1 MKKKN
6 ESAGRIEPM
15 VKWVPDPTF
24 GEYLSVPMPKDCDM
38 IIVCV
43 DTLQHQ
49 PRLMLLPHQ
58 CYREEMKKLVAKEGA
73 ESITIIPYRN
83 KNKIMVSKLSI

>member
-1 MKKKN
+1 MKTTNK
-6 ESAGRIEPM
+6 STGRIKPM
-15 VKWVPDPTF
+15 VKWSPDPTF
-24 GEYLSVPMPKDCDM
+24 GEYLNVALPRDCDM

-58 CYREEMKKLVAKEGA
+58 CYRKEMKKLIAKDGA

-83 KNKIMVSKLSI
+83 KDKIMVSKLDI